1 MSAPILISACL
12 LGAPVRYDG
21 EHCRQDHP
29 WLRVLAD
36 AGRLLPI
43 CPEVAGGLPTP
54 RPPAELCGGDGHA
67 LWAGAAQVRTASGD
81 ELSAA
86 FCAGARVACALAA
99 QHGVR
104 LAILKARSP
113 SCGCRQVYS
122 GQFDGQLRAGQGVAA
137 AALATAGVTLFDEQ
151 QLTEAARWL
160 AANEAEHAPR

>member
-1 MSAPILISACL
+1 M
-12 LGAPVRYDG
+12 
-21 EHCRQDHP
+21 
-29 WLRVLAD
+29 
-36 AGRLLPI
+36 
-43 CPEVAGGLPTP
+43 
-54 RPPAELCGGDGHA
+54 
-67 LWAGAAQVRTASGD
+67 RTASGD

-86 FCAGARVACALAA
+86 FCAGARAACALAA

-160 AANEAEHAPR
+160 AANEAGHAPR